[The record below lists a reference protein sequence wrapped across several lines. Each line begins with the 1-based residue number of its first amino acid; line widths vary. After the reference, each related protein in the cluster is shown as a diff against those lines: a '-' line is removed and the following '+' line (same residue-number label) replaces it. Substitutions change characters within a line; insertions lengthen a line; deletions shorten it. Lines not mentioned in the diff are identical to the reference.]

1 MNKTAFKALGLGTI
15 LLISLVG
22 TSVVQAQTV
31 SHWGVRAGVYFDET
45 EFFLGVE
52 ALMPMTGNWY
62 FNPNI
67 EHAFGDQSLTTIN
80 ADIHYDFRTPGTWRD
95 GGFLWVGAGI
105 AALLGSDSDIGVN
118 LLLGYGTQ
126 WGAAIPYVQLKGII
140 ADDSQVVLGAGIRF

>member
-1 MNKTAFKALGLGTI
+1 MNRTTLKALGLSVI
-15 LLISLVG
+15 LLVSLVG
-22 TSVVQAQTV
+22 TSALYAQQV

-45 EFFLGVE
+45 EPFLGVE
-52 ALMPMTGNWY
+52 ALMPMTGNWF

-95 GGFLWVGAGI
+95 GGFFWAGAGI

-126 WGAAIPYVQLKGII
+126 WGAAIPYAQLKGII